1 MNDVEG
7 KRSLES
13 LQNKK
18 IEEKKEERRTDVVA
32 EVKAKDEREEK
43 VD

>member
-7 KRSLES
+7 KRSFES

-18 IEEKKEERRTDVVA
+18 IEEKKEERGTDVVV